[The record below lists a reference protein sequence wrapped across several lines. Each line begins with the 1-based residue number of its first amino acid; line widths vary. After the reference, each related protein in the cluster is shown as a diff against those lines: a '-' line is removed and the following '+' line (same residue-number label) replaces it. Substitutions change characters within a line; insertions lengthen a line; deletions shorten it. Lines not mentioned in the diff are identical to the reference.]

1 MVSVTKDKVESLAEI
16 TRREV
21 ARYVGYSPVAR
32 LFPVLDDTHQTY
44 AVIIIEN
51 DPALRPASAVVMARV
66 VGDKVVIEEETTD
79 KPLYEA
85 LMVNGGIPREQIVL
99 AYAGES
105 LPDETANQG

>member
-1 MVSVTKDKVESLAEI
+1 MVDVTKNKVDTLAEI

-21 ARYVGYSPVAR
+21 ARYAGYSPMAR

-44 AVIIIEN
+44 VVIIIEN

-66 VGDKVVIEEETTD
+66 VGDKVVIEEDTTD

-85 LMVNGGIPREQIVL
+85 LMVNGNVPREQIIL
-99 AYAGES
+99 AYAGET
-105 LPDETANQG
+105 LPDEAAK